1 LKILYD
7 EAMPYGSLFFNALG
21 ESTAFRVGKLNSDLL
36 KGAEVLLVRSTTKVD
51 ENLFHLAPKLKF
63 VGTAT
68 AGFNHLDIDAL
79 KAANISVSIASGCNA
94 VAVAQYV
101 ISAIAHLSNLDDFNP
116 YEKRVA
122 IIGAGKVGSA
132 LSKFLDALEID
143 YCLCDP
149 PLQLQGDQRCFVS
162 FEKALECDIICLHTP
177 LVTTGAYPT
186 LHMFDEHRL
195 AALRDDQYLINACRG
210 EIVDDKAL
218 HELFKRG
225 KKLNV
230 VLDVWENEPD
240 INRDLIPFT
249 RIATA
254 HIAGHT
260 LEGKARGTS
269 MLYDALCEYSNQAND
284 LRLSSFLPSY
294 DNTHHL
300 KADSMQALLDLCLE
314 VYDISK
320 DDSVFRAE
328 MAQSNSF
335 KEIRRNYPIRREYSA
350 VKIVNKDSHTN
361 KKTLEIAQKL
371 GFQVQD

>member
-1 LKILYD
+1 MKILYD
-7 EAMPYGSLFFNALG
+7 EAMPYGSLFFDALG
-21 ESTAFRVGKLNSDLL
+21 ESTAFGAGKLDNDLL
-36 KGAEVLLVRSTTKVD
+36 KDTEVLLVRSTTKVD
-51 ENLFHLAPKLKF
+51 KNLIDLAPKLKF

-79 KAANISVSIASGCNA
+79 KAANMSVSIASGCNA

-101 ISAIAHLSNLDDFNP
+101 ISAIAHLSNIDNFNP
-116 YEKRVA
+116 KEKRVA

-132 LSKFLDALEID
+132 LSKFLDVLGID

-149 PLQLQGDQRCFVS
+149 PLQLQGDERSFVS
-162 FEKALECDIICLHTP
+162 FEQALECDIICLHTP
-177 LVTTGAYPT
+177 LVTEGTHPT
-186 LHMFDEHRL
+186 LHMFNEQRL

-210 EIVDDKAL
+210 ETVDNEAL
-218 HELFKRG
+218 LRLFKCG
-225 KKLNV
+225 NKLNV
-230 VLDVWENEPD
+230 VLDVWEHEPD
-240 INRDLIPFT
+240 INRELIAFT

-260 LEGKARGTS
+260 IEGKALGTS
-269 MLYDALCEYSNQAND
+269 MLYDALCEYANQAND

-300 KADSMQALLDLCLE
+300 KADSMRALLDLCLE